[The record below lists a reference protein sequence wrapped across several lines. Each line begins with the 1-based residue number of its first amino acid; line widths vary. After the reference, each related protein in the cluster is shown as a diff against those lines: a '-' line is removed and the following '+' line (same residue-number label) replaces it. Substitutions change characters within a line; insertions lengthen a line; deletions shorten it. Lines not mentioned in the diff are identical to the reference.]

1 LISTLFSLVGLAAL
15 GSYVLINIF
24 LGYRFHV
31 RYKKLLEKR
40 TVRLLDSFKNELVAF
55 WDEKLARIINDLAKF
70 DKEVGIN
77 ISAISGLKV
86 GN

>member
-1 LISTLFSLVGLAAL
+1 
-15 GSYVLINIF
+15 
-24 LGYRFHV
+24 
-31 RYKKLLEKR
+31 LEKR

-70 DKEVGIN
+70 DKEVRIN